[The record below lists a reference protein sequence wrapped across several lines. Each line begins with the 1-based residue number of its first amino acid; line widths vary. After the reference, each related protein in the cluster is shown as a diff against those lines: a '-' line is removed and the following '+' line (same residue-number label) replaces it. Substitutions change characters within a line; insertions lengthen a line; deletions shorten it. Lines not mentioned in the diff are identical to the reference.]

1 MTGSKAQWY
10 NGMLLLS
17 TFFCCRLLWGTYQS
31 IHVYIDMWKAL
42 SHTWSVSASSTSS
55 LDPINISA
63 QAFQR
68 RDGTLCMDKECVRAQ
83 AQLDKYSS
91 YTAGGTPTWLV
102 LTYVVSNIVL
112 NILNYYWFS
121 KMIETVL
128 KRFRGP
134 AAKDKKEDSA
144 QELLKAVQEEN
155 ADKNIIF
162 EAAAKLE
169 HEQGGTLLV
178 DEQRR
183 FASALN
189 LSSDGLVEE
198 LRKRKNNP
206 ALAASV
212 PPT

>member
-17 TFFCCRLLWGTYQS
+17 TFFCCRLVWGTYQS
-31 IHVYIDMWKAL
+31 VCVFADMWRAL
-42 SHTWSVSASSTSS
+42 SHTWSFSASS
-55 LDPINISA
+55 LDPVNISA
-63 QAFQR
+63 QVFES
-68 RDGTLCMDKECVRAQ
+68 RDGALCMNEDCVKAQ
-83 AQLDKYSS
+83 AEIDKYSS
-91 YTAGGTPTWLV
+91 FTAAGVPTWLV
-102 LTYVVSNIVL
+102 VTYLVSNVVL
-112 NILNYYWFS
+112 NVLNYYWFS

-134 AAKDKKEDSA
+134 PAKKEKTESSA
-144 QELLKAVQEEN
+144 QEILKAAKEED
-155 ADKNIIF
+155 ADRNIIL

-169 HEQGGTLLV
+169 HEQGGTLLAE
-178 DEQRR
+178 EQRR

-189 LSSDGLVEE
+189 LTNDGLVEE

-206 ALAASV
+206 AATATI

>member
-10 NGMLLLS
+10 NGMMLLS
-17 TFFCCRLLWGTYQS
+17 TFFCCRLVWGTYQS
-31 IHVYIDMWKAL
+31 ICVYTDMWRAL
-42 SHTWSVSASSTSS
+42 SHAWSASASSTSP
-55 LDPINISA
+55 LDPVNINA
-63 QAFQR
+63 QVFEP
-68 RDGTLCMDKECVRAQ
+68 RDGALCMNEDCVKAQ

-91 YTAGGTPTWLV
+91 YTAAGVPTWLV

-112 NILNYYWFS
+112 NALNYYWFS

-155 ADKNIIF
+155 TDRNIIL

-169 HEQGGTLLV
+169 HEQGGALLA

-189 LSSDGLVEE
+189 LTSDGLAEE

-206 ALAASV
+206 ASAAAI